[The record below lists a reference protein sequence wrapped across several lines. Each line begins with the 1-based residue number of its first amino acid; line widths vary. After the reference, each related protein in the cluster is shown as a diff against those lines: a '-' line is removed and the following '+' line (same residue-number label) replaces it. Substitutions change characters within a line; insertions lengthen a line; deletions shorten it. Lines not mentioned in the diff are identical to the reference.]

1 MPEPKC
7 LHEVDLATMA
17 KDIEENT
24 KDTKQILK
32 ILQGNGEGGLVTK
45 VALNR
50 SSISRAWWWLGG
62 ISVGIIGIAIYVI
75 KLGLAQ

>member
-7 LHEVDLATMA
+7 LHEVDLAIMA
-17 KDIEENT
+17 QSLEENT
-24 KDTKQILK
+24 KDTKLILK
-32 ILQGNGEGGLVTK
+32 ILQGNGGEGLVTK

-62 ISVGIIGIAIYVI
+62 VSLGILTVAFFVIRAGIT
-75 KLGLAQ
+75 